1 MRRGPPI
8 HQNKTKWVPSRAD
21 KHNTLRATVEALP
34 NEGVCRRCHDQIEWK
49 KEYGKY
55 KPLKQPAK
63 CVRCSK
69 KAVELA
75 YHMICPA
82 CSISRHVCAKCEAD
96 LPPPGEDDDDD
107 TKMPDASELA
117 GMTERQRRNLVRKA
131 ERAQAKKKEEARQQ
145 RGEGDAATSEP
156 SGFVLNHVLLS
167 SEEAARAMRTGDQ
180 STAEAARIAHA
191 AKQHEEQMAAART
204 LREEHEAA
212 AAAKVAEAE
221 KKRAARAAADPA
233 GGGAGEGAA
242 AVPAAPSKKKSA
254 APPPTLASYLNK
266 SDEAA
271 CDAVE
276 AEMASGAE
284 DDDDDDDDEEVG
296 EDGDAAEGAEAQV
309 EEDSDDDDDD
319 DDDDD
324 PDEESLREQ
333 VANLSHSPGAAV
345 LVLQGSA
352 WLDAAAHFAT
362 AEAGF
367 DALVER
373 LSAAGGASA
382 AAADAMSDRVAAV
395 FDKACGGTWP
405 GGGTAEQSGAACL
418 AMLLEIECYACV
430 LPASFEADATA
441 AEKRARKLLSSRG
454 EERMAELS

>member
-1 MRRGPPI
+1 
-8 HQNKTKWVPSRAD
+8 
-21 KHNTLRATVEALP
+21 
-34 NEGVCRRCHDQIEWK
+34 
-49 KEYGKY
+49 
-55 KPLKQPAK
+55 
-63 CVRCSK
+63 
-69 KAVELA
+69 
-75 YHMICPA
+75 
-82 CSISRHVCAKCEAD
+82 
-96 LPPPGEDDDDD
+96 
-107 TKMPDASELA
+107 
-117 GMTERQRRNLVRKA
+117 
-131 ERAQAKKKEEARQQ
+131 
-145 RGEGDAATSEP
+145 
-156 SGFVLNHVLLS
+156 
-167 SEEAARAMRTGDQ
+167 
-180 STAEAARIAHA
+180 
-191 AKQHEEQMAAART
+191 
-204 LREEHEAA
+204 
-212 AAAKVAEAE
+212 
-221 KKRAARAAADPA
+221 
-233 GGGAGEGAA
+233 
-242 AVPAAPSKKKSA
+242 
-254 APPPTLASYLNK
+254 
-266 SDEAA
+266 
-271 CDAVE
+271 
-276 AEMASGAE
+276 MASGAE
-284 DDDDDDDDEEVG
+284 DDDDDDDDEEEG

-333 VANLSHSPGAAV
+333 VANLSHSLGAAV
-345 LVLQGSA
+345 LVLQGYA

-395 FDKACGGTWP
+395 FDKASGGTWP